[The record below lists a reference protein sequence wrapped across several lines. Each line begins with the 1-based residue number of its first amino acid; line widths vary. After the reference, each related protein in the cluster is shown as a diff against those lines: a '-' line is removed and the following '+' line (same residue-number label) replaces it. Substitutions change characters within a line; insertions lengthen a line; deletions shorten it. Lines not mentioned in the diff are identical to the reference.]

1 MFTGIVEGVGE
12 VLAVERSADVRRL
25 TIRSSQV
32 ISEFAVGGSIAVDGV
47 CLTIVEVGGDRL
59 RVDVGA
65 ETLRR
70 STLKTLVPGHRV
82 NLERPLRLD
91 SRLGGH
97 LVQGHVDDVGTI
109 MRIRPEG
116 ETRWMEIR
124 VPQNLSAYVVDK
136 GSIAV
141 DGISLTVARVTNEG
155 FAVSLIPHTLAA
167 TTIGSKR
174 AGDDVN
180 IEVDIVAKYIARL
193 AAAHLDSIRRSVDDR
208 TI

>member
-1 MFTGIVEGVGE
+1 MFTGIVEGVGD
-12 VLAVERSADVRRL
+12 VLAMERSADVRRL

-47 CLTIVEVGGDRL
+47 CLTIVEVGGDRFG
-59 RVDVGA
+59 VDVGA

-70 STLKTLVPGHRV
+70 TTLKTLVPGHRV

-109 MRIRPEG
+109 VRIRPEG

-124 VPQNLSAYVVDK
+124 VPQNLSAYVVEK

-155 FAVSLIPHTLAA
+155 FAVSVIPHTLAA

-193 AAAHLDSIRRSVDDR
+193 AAAHFDPTRGSVDDR

>member
-32 ISEFAVGGSIAVDGV
+32 ISEIAVGGSIAVDGV
-47 CLTIVEVGGDRL
+47 CLTTVEVGGDRFS
-59 RVDVGA
+59 VDVGA

-70 STLKTLVPGHRV
+70 TTLKTLVPGHRV

-124 VPQNLSAYVVDK
+124 VPQNLYAYVVEK

-141 DGISLTVARVTNEG
+141 DGISLTVARRSEERRVGKEC
-155 FAVSLIPHTLAA
+155 
-167 TTIGSKR
+167 R
-174 AGDDVN
+174 ARCVW
-180 IEVDIVAKYIARL
+180 Y
-193 AAAHLDSIRRSVDDR
+193 H
-208 TI
+208 

>member
-1 MFTGIVEGVGE
+1 MFTGIVESVGD
-12 VLAVERSADVRRL
+12 VLAVERSPDLCRL
-25 TIRSSQV
+25 TIGSPQV
-32 ISEFAVGGSIAVDGV
+32 APEFAVGESIAVDGV
-47 CLTIVEVGGDRL
+47 CLTIVEVHGDRF
-59 RVDVGA
+59 RIDVGA

-70 STLKTLVPGHRV
+70 TTLKGLIPGHRV

-109 MRIRPEG
+109 MRIAPEG
-116 ETRWMEIR
+116 ETRWMEVR
-124 VPQNLSAYVVDK
+124 VAQNFHVYIVEK

-141 DGISLTVARVTNEG
+141 DGISLTIARVMNEG

-167 TTIGSKR
+167 TTIASKR
-174 AGDDVN
+174 AGDEVN

-193 AAAHLDSIRRSVDDR
+193 AAAHFDPTRGGADAR

>member
-32 ISEFAVGGSIAVDGV
+32 IAEFAVGGSIAVDGV

-59 RVDVGA
+59 RVDVGT

-70 STLKTLVPGHRV
+70 TTLKTLVPGHRV

-109 MRIRPEG
+109 VRIRPEG

-124 VPQNLSAYVVDK
+124 VPQNLSAYVVEK

-155 FAVSLIPHTLAA
+155 VAVSVIPHTLAA

-193 AAAHLDSIRRSVDDR
+193 AAAHFDPTRGSVDDR

>member
-1 MFTGIVEGVGE
+1 MFTGIVEGVGD

-25 TIRSSQV
+25 TIRSPQV

-59 RVDVGA
+59 RVDVGT

-70 STLKTLVPGHRV
+70 TTLKTLVPGHRV

-155 FAVSLIPHTLAA
+155 FAVSVIPHTLAA

-193 AAAHLDSIRRSVDDR
+193 AAAHFDPTRGSVDDR

>member
-1 MFTGIVEGVGE
+1 MCPGIVEGWGE

-32 ISEFAVGGSIAVDGV
+32 SSDFPVGGSIAVDGV
-47 CLTIVEVGGDRL
+47 CLTIVEVHGDRF
-59 RVDVGA
+59 RIDVGA

-70 STLKTLVPGHRV
+70 TTLKGLIPGHRV

-109 MRIRPEG
+109 MRIAPEG
-116 ETRWMEIR
+116 ETRWMEVR
-124 VPQNLSAYVVDK
+124 VPQNLYAYVVEK

-155 FAVSLIPHTLAA
+155 VAVSGIPHTLAA

-174 AGDDVN
+174 AGDDGK

-193 AAAHLDSIRRSVDDR
+193 AAAHFDPTRGSVDDR

>member
-1 MFTGIVEGVGE
+1 
-12 VLAVERSADVRRL
+12 
-25 TIRSSQV
+25 
-32 ISEFAVGGSIAVDGV
+32 
-47 CLTIVEVGGDRL
+47 
-59 RVDVGA
+59 
-65 ETLRR
+65 
-70 STLKTLVPGHRV
+70 
-82 NLERPLRLD
+82 LD

-124 VPQNLSAYVVDK
+124 VPQNLSAYVVEK

-155 FAVSLIPHTLAA
+155 VAVSVIPHTLAA

-193 AAAHLDSIRRSVDDR
+193 AAAHFDSTRGSVDDR

>member
-12 VLAVERSADVRRL
+12 VLAVGQSPDVRRL
-25 TIRSSQV
+25 TIRSSQ
-32 ISEFAVGGSIAVDGV
+32 ITAESAVGGSIAVDGV
-47 CLTIVEVGGDRL
+47 CLTVVEVRGARL

-70 STLKTLVPGHRV
+70 TTLETLVPGHRV

-109 MRIRPEG
+109 MRIAPEG

-124 VPQNLSAYVVDK
+124 VAGNLRVYIVEK

-141 DGISLTVARVTNEG
+141 DGISLTVARVMNKG
-155 FAVSLIPHTLAA
+155 
-167 TTIGSKR
+167 
-174 AGDDVN
+174 
-180 IEVDIVAKYIARL
+180 
-193 AAAHLDSIRRSVDDR
+193 
-208 TI
+208 